1 MILVVNQFI
10 FVLLLFPSEIN
21 TLIVRLECYMTFLL
35 EEDKNEL
42 KMEDE
47 GNEDRNEG
55 NNITELD
62 NNLRNIKVTWDKIL
76 RERSQI
82 LSKILPLM
90 RSHMGNYLMNH
101 YCIS

>member
-1 MILVVNQFI
+1 
-10 FVLLLFPSEIN
+10 
-21 TLIVRLECYMTFLL
+21 MTFLL

>member
-1 MILVVNQFI
+1 
-10 FVLLLFPSEIN
+10 
-21 TLIVRLECYMTFLL
+21 MTFIL

>member
-1 MILVVNQFI
+1 
-10 FVLLLFPSEIN
+10 
-21 TLIVRLECYMTFLL
+21 MTFLL

-90 RSHMGNYLMNH
+90 RSHMGNFLMNH